1 MLRSATSP
9 PRIVTLILL
18 TGLSVLS
25 LNMFLP
31 SLSNMA
37 AEFQVDYSL
46 ISLSIAGYLA
56 ITAVLQVIMGP
67 LSDRYGRRPVLL
79 VGLVIF
85 TLASLVCAL
94 TTSIWVFLAF
104 RVLQG
109 AVISGWALSLAVIRD
124 MAPPKEAASL
134 IGYVSM
140 AMAVAPMLGP
150 MLGGALDEVFGWRA
164 SFVVFTGFGAAAL
177 GLCWVDLGE
186 TNKTPSATFAE
197 QFRTYPELFRSRR
210 YWGYQPVDEVFPG
223 RSRHGLILWCPGL
236 KGGSLM
242 AMGQQKD
249 RQGDLMVS
257 WSEMPRSPGHV
268 FYDRLQLVLIEGGFD
283 GFAEAVCQPYYA
295 ARMGAPSVPPGR
307 YFRMH
312 LVGYFEGID
321 SERGLEWRCS
331 DSLSLREFLLLERR
345 ERVPDHSWLSRTR
358 ARLPHEV
365 HTAVFDWVLALIAE
379 AGLVKGERIGVD
391 ASTMEANAALR
402 NIVRRDTGEGYRG
415 MLERLAQE
423 SGIETPTAEDLARL
437 DRKRKGKKLSN
448 QDWVSRS
455 DPEAKIAKMKDGT
468 THLAYKPEHAVDLD
482 TGAVVAAELHP
493 ADEGDTTTLPKTLAA
508 AEANLEAVDVAPTAE
523 DPAECVTDKGYH
535 SRLVLKALDDGPWK
549 SRISEP
555 KQKGFA
561 RWHGDDAAR
570 RAVTN
575 NRTRLLS
582 GVAREAFKLRAEI
595 VERSFAHNL
604 DRGGMR
610 RTWLRGRENVHK
622 RYLLHVAGHNLSLLM
637 RQLIGAGT
645 PKEAVAGGIGALF
658 VLVTPA
664 GAVLVVQSVL
674 IVSEDGETA
683 FAAICFAVA

>member
-1 MLRSATSP
+1 
-9 PRIVTLILL
+9 
-18 TGLSVLS
+18 
-25 LNMFLP
+25 
-31 SLSNMA
+31 
-37 AEFQVDYSL
+37 
-46 ISLSIAGYLA
+46 
-56 ITAVLQVIMGP
+56 
-67 LSDRYGRRPVLL
+67 
-79 VGLVIF
+79 
-85 TLASLVCAL
+85 
-94 TTSIWVFLAF
+94 
-104 RVLQG
+104 
-109 AVISGWALSLAVIRD
+109 
-124 MAPPKEAASL
+124 
-134 IGYVSM
+134 
-140 AMAVAPMLGP
+140 
-150 MLGGALDEVFGWRA
+150 
-164 SFVVFTGFGAAAL
+164 
-177 GLCWVDLGE
+177 
-186 TNKTPSATFAE
+186 
-197 QFRTYPELFRSRR
+197 
-210 YWGYQPVDEVFPG
+210 
-223 RSRHGLILWCPGL
+223 
-236 KGGSLM
+236 M

-249 RQGDLMVS
+249 RQGDLMVG
-257 WSEMPRSPGHV
+257 WAEMPRSPGHV
-268 FYDRLQLVLIEGGFD
+268 FYDRLQSVLIEGGFD
-283 GFAEAVCQPYYA
+283 AFAEASCRPYYA

-331 DSLSLREFLLLERR
+331 DSLSLREFLRLENR

-358 ARLPHEV
+358 TRLPHEV
-365 HTAVFDWVLALIAE
+365 HTAIFDWVLALIAE
-379 AGLVKGERIGVD
+379 AGLVKGDRIGVD

-508 AEANLEAVDVAPTAE
+508 AQENLASVDAAPTAE

-535 SRLVLKALDDGPWK
+535 SRAVLKALDNGPWK
-549 SRISEP
+549 TRIAEP
-555 KQKGFA
+555 KAKGFA
-561 RWHGDDAAR
+561 RWRGDEAAR

-582 GVAREAFKLRAEI
+582 GVAKEAFKLRAEI

-610 RTWLRGRENVHK
+610 RTWLRGPRERAQAIPASRRRPQPLVADAPTHRRRHPARGRGGRIWRYFHAAHAHRGHAGRTGGLAK
-622 RYLLHVAGHNLSLLM
+622 RPDGFRRRIPHLGVRAGKSHLINGLL
-637 RQLIGAGT
+637 R
-645 PKEAVAGGIGALF
+645 GI
-658 VLVTPA
+658 
-664 GAVLVVQSVL
+664 
-674 IVSEDGETA
+674 
-683 FAAICFAVA
+683 

>member
-1 MLRSATSP
+1 MT
-9 PRIVTLILL
+9 
-18 TGLSVLS
+18 
-25 LNMFLP
+25 
-31 SLSNMA
+31 
-37 AEFQVDYSL
+37 
-46 ISLSIAGYLA
+46 
-56 ITAVLQVIMGP
+56 
-67 LSDRYGRRPVLL
+67 
-79 VGLVIF
+79 
-85 TLASLVCAL
+85 
-94 TTSIWVFLAF
+94 
-104 RVLQG
+104 
-109 AVISGWALSLAVIRD
+109 
-124 MAPPKEAASL
+124 
-134 IGYVSM
+134 
-140 AMAVAPMLGP
+140 
-150 MLGGALDEVFGWRA
+150 
-164 SFVVFTGFGAAAL
+164 
-177 GLCWVDLGE
+177 
-186 TNKTPSATFAE
+186 
-197 QFRTYPELFRSRR
+197 
-210 YWGYQPVDEVFPG
+210 
-223 RSRHGLILWCPGL
+223 
-236 KGGSLM
+236 
-242 AMGQQKD
+242 MGQQKD
-249 RQGDLMVS
+249 RQGDLMVG
-257 WSEMPRSPGHV
+257 WAEMPRSPGHV
-268 FYDRLQLVLIEGGFD
+268 FYDRLQSVLIEGGFD
-283 GFAEAVCQPYYA
+283 GFAEAACRSYYA
-295 ARMGAPSVPPGR
+295 ARLGAPSVPPGR

-331 DSLSLREFLLLERR
+331 DSLSLREFLRLESRD
-345 ERVPDHSWLSRTR
+345 RVPDHSWLSRTR

-365 HTAVFDWVLALIAE
+365 HTAIFDWVLALIAE

-415 MLERLAQE
+415 MLARLAQE

-448 QDWVSRS
+448 QDWVSKS

-493 ADEGDTTTLPKTLAA
+493 ADEGDTTTLEKTLAA
-508 AEANLEAVDVAPTAE
+508 AKENLEAVDAAPTAE

-535 SRLVLKALDDGPWK
+535 SRSVLKALDDGPWK
-549 SRISEP
+549 TRISEP

-561 RWHGDDAAR
+561 RWHGDGAAR

-582 GVAREAFKLRAEI
+582 GVAKEAFKLRAEI

-637 RQLIGAGT
+637 RKLIGAGT
-645 PKEAVAGGIGALF
+645 PREAVAGGYGWICVLIAPAGP
-658 VLVTPA
+658 VLVA
-664 GAVLVVQSVL
+664 QMVL

-683 FAAICFAVA
+683 FVALCFAVERNPVNSAFFNGLLCAERRRGIHPRRDRGQGLQARDPPSALAPDLRVRVVAHGSVGPPGAAAVPQDALRDQLLGTLPVRALCLLPPRAPRCRVDVRPRADGLAGDAGRQPEAVRAAARAAGRGDPCAPEQGGAAPCRRDQLARPGTSRGRPLEPRLAVGLGQQ